1 MRKGFT
7 DAFLA
12 RFSQVRGQASFE
24 SIFICVN
31 EFSAIPRWMRV
42 LAQTS
47 LTLAQITGT
56 GLWTACTRLK
66 TCVLTNAYFS
76 LTEKIE
82 GVQQDRSLT
91 AS

>member
-12 RFSQVRGQASFE
+12 RFSQVLGQFSFE

-47 LTLAQITGT
+47 LDT
-56 GLWTACTRLK
+56 CTNYGHRL
-66 TCVLTNAYFS
+66 VDGVHS
-76 LTEKIE
+76 IE
-82 GVQQDRSLT
+82 NMCTYERVFFVD
-91 AS
+91 